1 MAVFL
6 RTRAYRCCICHCVI
20 ERFDAI
26 RLVKQKYNTDRFANT
41 GNNYDFCKK
50 CYKVF
55 AAWLKKHK
63 EEQ

>member
-6 RTRAYRCCICHCVI
+6 RTREYRCCICHCVI
-20 ERFDAI
+20 ERF
-26 RLVKQKYNTDRFANT
+26 ANT
-41 GNNYDFCKK
+41 GNNDDFCKK